1 MAENHARQHDLEEHQ
16 RSYRAFLKG
25 VVVAIVAGAFT
36 LVALSAFA
44 FGQTMP
50 ILLGWA
56 VLVFGLLAIL
66 IDVRSDSKSWRL
78 SIGTLLVFG
87 LLTAI
92 NVS

>member
-1 MAENHARQHDLEEHQ
+1 MAENHARQHDVEEHQ
-16 RSYRAFLKG
+16 RSYRSFLKG
-25 VVVAIVAGAFT
+25 VVVAIIAAAFT

-44 FGQTMP
+44 FGQSMS

-56 VLVFGLLAIL
+56 GLVFGALAIL
-66 IDVRSDSKSWRL
+66 IDLRSDSKSWRL
-78 SIGTLLVFG
+78 SLVTLLIFG

>member
-25 VVVAIVAGAFT
+25 VVVTIIAAAYT
-36 LVALSAFA
+36 LVALTAFA
-44 FGQTMP
+44 FGQRLS

-56 VLVFGLLAIL
+56 GLIFGLLAIL
-66 IDVRSDSKSWRL
+66 IDLRSDSKSWRL
-78 SIGTLLVFG
+78 SLITLLVFG

>member
-1 MAENHARQHDLEEHQ
+1 MAENNVRQHDLEEHL

-25 VVVAIVAGAFT
+25 VVVVIIASAFT

-44 FGQTMP
+44 FGQTMS

-56 VLVFGLLAIL
+56 GLVFGALAIIVDL
-66 IDVRSDSKSWRL
+66 RSETNSWRL
-78 SIGTLLVFG
+78 SIITLTVFG

>member
-1 MAENHARQHDLEEHQ
+1 MAENHARQHDLEEHL

-25 VVVAIVAGAFT
+25 VVVVIIASAFT
-36 LVALSAFA
+36 LVALSTFA
-44 FGQTMP
+44 FGQTMS

-56 VLVFGLLAIL
+56 GLVFGALAII
-66 IDVRSDSKSWRL
+66 IDLRSETKSWRL
-78 SIGTLLVFG
+78 SLITLVVFG

>member
-1 MAENHARQHDLEEHQ
+1 MAENDVRQHDLEEHM

-25 VVVAIVAGAFT
+25 VVVVIIASAFT
-36 LVALSAFA
+36 LVALSVFA

-56 VLVFGLLAIL
+56 GLIFGALAMI
-66 IDVRSDSKSWRL
+66 IDLRSETNSWRL
-78 SIGTLLVFG
+78 SIITLIVFG

>member
-1 MAENHARQHDLEEHQ
+1 MAENQAHQQDVEEHE

-25 VVVAIVAGAFT
+25 VVVAILASAFT
-36 LVALSAFA
+36 LVAIVAFA
-44 FGQTMP
+44 FGQTLS

-56 VLVFGLLAIL
+56 VLVFGLLAVL
-66 IDVRSDSKSWRL
+66 IDLRTDTKSWRL
-78 SIGTLLVFG
+78 SLGTLLVFG

>member
-1 MAENHARQHDLEEHQ
+1 MAENHARQHDVEEHL

-25 VVVAIVAGAFT
+25 VVVVIIASAFT

-44 FGQTMP
+44 FGQTMSIP
-50 ILLGWA
+50 LGWA
-56 VLVFGLLAIL
+56 GLIFGALAII
-66 IDVRSDSKSWRL
+66 IDLRSETNSWRL
-78 SIGTLLVFG
+78 SIITLIVFG